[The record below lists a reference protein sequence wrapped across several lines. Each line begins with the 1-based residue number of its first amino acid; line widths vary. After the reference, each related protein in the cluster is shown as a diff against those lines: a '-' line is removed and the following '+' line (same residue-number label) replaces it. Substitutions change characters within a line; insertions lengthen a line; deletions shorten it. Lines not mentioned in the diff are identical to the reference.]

1 MAEEHNFKESRMY
14 KILHKILS
22 NIEKGNEKVIK
33 RAKERQDQL
42 IKPPESLGK
51 LEDISIKYA
60 GITGKVINKIDK
72 TCVIIL
78 SADNGVIEEGVASA
92 PNSVTTMQTINF
104 TRRLTGVGALAK
116 TFNTDLCVVDMGVKD
131 DLPKELLSDDANDF
145 VNNKIINRRMG
156 PGTKN
161 LLKEK
166 AMSEEEVYKCIET
179 GMEMV
184 RTAKNL
190 GYSVIGVGEMG
201 IGNTTTSSSVLT
213 AITKCDA
220 RYVVGRGGGLN
231 DTGLE
236 KKIAIVKEVGEN
248 RSYTD
253 VIDILASVGGYD
265 IAAMV
270 GVYLGA
276 ALDKMPVVIDGYIS
290 VVAAFAAAKL
300 APKATDYMFASH
312 ISKEPGYLIAMQELE
327 LSPILDL
334 DMRLGEGTGCILAF
348 EIIKGALGVMSGMAT
363 FAEGEINDE
372 YLEEIREGR
381 CF

>member
-1 MAEEHNFKESRMY
+1 MY
-14 KILHKILS
+14 KRLYETIS
-22 NIEKGNEKVIK
+22 NIERSNQEAIK
-33 RAKERQDQL
+33 NAKERQDKL

-60 GITGKVINKIDK
+60 GITGKVINEINK
-72 TCVIIL
+72 TCVVIL
-78 SADNGVIEEGVASA
+78 SADNGVIEEGIASA

-116 TFNTDLCVVDMGVKD
+116 TFNTDLCVVDMGIKD
-131 DLPKELLSDDANDF
+131 DLPKELVSDEPKDF
-145 VNNKIINRRMG
+145 VNNKIINRRKG

-166 AMSEEEVYKCIET
+166 AMSEDEAIDCILT
-179 GMEMV
+179 GIEMAK
-184 RTAKNL
+184 TAKEL
-190 GYSVIGVGEMG
+190 GYSIIGVGEMG
-201 IGNTTTSSSVLT
+201 IGNTTTSSAVLT

-248 RSYTD
+248 RSYNG
-253 VIDILASVGGYD
+253 ILDILASVGGFD

-276 ALDKMPVVIDGYIS
+276 ALYKMPVVIDGYIS
-290 VVAAFAAAKL
+290 VVGALAAAKL
-300 APKATDYMFASH
+300 VPEVRDYMFASH

-327 LSPILDL
+327 LSPLLDL
-334 DMRLGEGTGCILAF
+334 DMRLGEGTGCVLAF

-372 YLEEIREGR
+372 YLAEIREGR